1 MQKFQPVVSIP
12 ADSSEMSAKVASQE
26 CFDAPKSQMASCK
39 SVAMLSIALSV
50 GATGALWSIDA
61 SPVVA
66 ETVFPQYSAAKVNS
80 VPSFYVPATQE
91 PDERTIVTNVKSRE
105 KEAPVS
111 SVRKIEPE
119 TTTTNDKSFTND
131 DRVESLNAQNNNNLE
146 SLTEKL
152 EKETASFKQNEDLA
166 LDKLKDNLIKLRLQ
180 YDRNNIA
187 SDVIPSETQ
196 TKELQEPTIIAQ
208 TFPTSES
215 ENANNNSLALTEDK
229 TGNGLDSEQPIVIQV
244 PSPESETNSNTND
257 DSVNSLTT
265 ETTTASNTQ
274 KNTTDSPEVYRVR
287 VGDTLASIA
296 RRYGLSREEL
306 MSANGIEDPNG
317 ISIGQSLIV
326 PVRSVGA
333 TKSSNITEVDRP
345 SQLSIDN
352 TTDNDNISV
361 RNNIVSESN
370 KNKVSEN
377 NGNNTVLSLNPTNTA
392 TDLSQDDSHLQ
403 KLTNDIQKIRQN
415 YQPETQ
421 NVNTPVALNQ
431 EDPIEIEVPAP
442 ENTTETSTQ
451 IATHSG
457 DGSQYNPDVNPPLG
471 TQVEPDLPPLSNP
484 ENYLPESQTTSKSFI
499 WPSKGVLTSGY
510 GRRWGRMHKGIDIGA
525 PIGTPIVAV
534 ANGEVITAGWNS
546 GGFGN
551 LVKIEHPDGTITLY
565 AHNNKILV
573 RKGQIVQQGEQ
584 ISELGNTGRSTG
596 PHLHFEIHQN
606 GKNAVNPL
614 AYLPKKK

>member
-12 ADSSEMSAKVASQE
+12 ADSSEMSAKVVSQE
-26 CFDAPKSQMASCK
+26 CLDVSKSQMASCK
-39 SVAMLSIALSV
+39 SVAMLGIALSV
-50 GATGALWSIDA
+50 GATGALWSIDV
-61 SPVVA
+61 SPAIADNVY
-66 ETVFPQYSAAKVNS
+66 PQYSAAGDRDSKINS

-91 PDERTIVTNVKSRE
+91 SNERKVDSNVKNRE
-105 KEAPVS
+105 KEA
-111 SVRKIEPE
+111 SVPSTQKIE
-119 TTTTNDKSFTND
+119 TTTTQNKSSIND
-131 DRVESLNAQNNNNLE
+131 DRLESLDAQNNNNLE

-152 EKETASFKQNEDLA
+152 EKETNSFKQNEDLA

-180 YDRNNIA
+180 YDRNNVA
-187 SDVIPSETQ
+187 SEVIPSETQ
-196 TKELQEPTIIAQ
+196 TKELQEPMIIAQ
-208 TFPTSES
+208 TLPNSES
-215 ENANNNSLALTEDK
+215 ENTNNPLALAEDK
-229 TGNGLDSEQPIVIQV
+229 TGNGVDSEQPIVIQV
-244 PSPESETNSNTND
+244 PAPESETNLNTDGN
-257 DSVNSLTT
+257 SVNSLTP

-274 KNTTDSPEVYRVR
+274 KDSPEIYRVR
-287 VGDTLASIA
+287 VGDTLSSIA

-306 MSANGIEDPNG
+306 MTANGIEDPNG

-326 PVRSVGA
+326 PIRSVGA
-333 TKSSNITEVDRP
+333 TKSNNVTEVDRP
-345 SQLSIDN
+345 SQLLVNN
-352 TTDNDNISV
+352 TTDNNDRNI
-361 RNNIVSESN
+361 RTNIVSES
-370 KNKVSEN
+370 EDN
-377 NGNNTVLSLNPTNTA
+377 NGDRTALSLTPTNMA
-392 TDLSQDDSHLQ
+392 TDLDRDDSHLQ
-403 KLTNDIQKIRQN
+403 KLTNDIQKIRQS

-421 NVNTPVALNQ
+421 NVNVPVALNQ
-431 EDPIEIEVPAP
+431 EEPIEIEVPAP
-442 ENTTETSTQ
+442 ENTAETSTQ
-451 IATHSG
+451 IAINSG

-551 LVKIEHPDGTITLY
+551 LVKIEHPDGTVTLY

-573 RKGQIVQQGEQ
+573 RKGQFVQQGEQ

-596 PHLHFEIHQN
+596 PHLHFEIHPN
-606 GKNAVNPL
+606 GKDAVNPL

>member
-12 ADSSEMSAKVASQE
+12 ADSSEMSAKVADREDLDIS
-26 CFDAPKSQMASCK
+26 KSQMASFK
-39 SVAMLSIALSV
+39 SATMLGIALSV

-61 SPVVA
+61 SPAIADNVY
-66 ETVFPQYSAAKVNS
+66 PQYSAADDHESKINS

-91 PDERTIVTNVKSRE
+91 SNEQTIANNVKNKE
-105 KEAPVS
+105 KEAPVLS
-111 SVRKIEPE
+111 TRKVEPE
-119 TTTTNDKSFTND
+119 TTTTQNKSSIND
-131 DRVESLNAQNNNNLE
+131 DQVESLDAQNNNNLE

-152 EKETASFKQNEDLA
+152 ERETTSFKQNEDLA
-166 LDKLKDNLIKLRLQ
+166 LDKLKDNLIKLHLQ

-187 SDVIPSETQ
+187 SEVIPSETQ

-208 TFPTSES
+208 TLPNSES
-215 ENANNNSLALTEDK
+215 ENTNNNSLALTEDK
-229 TGNGLDSEQPIVIQV
+229 TGNGVNSEQPIVIQV
-244 PSPESETNSNTND
+244 PAPESETNFNTD
-257 DSVNSLTT
+257 GDSVNSLTT
-265 ETTTASNTQ
+265 ETTTASNTR
-274 KNTTDSPEVYRVR
+274 KDSPEIYRVR

-306 MSANGIEDPNG
+306 MTANGIEDPNG

-326 PVRSVGA
+326 PIRSVGV
-333 TKSSNITEVDRP
+333 TKSNNVTEVDRP
-345 SQLSIDN
+345 SQLLVNN
-352 TTDNDNISV
+352 TTGNNDRNI
-361 RNNIVSESN
+361 RTNIVSESED
-370 KNKVSEN
+370 KN
-377 NGNNTVLSLNPTNTA
+377 GDHTALSLTPTNVA
-392 TDLSQDDSHLQ
+392 TNLDQDDSHLQ

-421 NVNTPVALNQ
+421 NINVPVALNQ
-431 EDPIEIEVPAP
+431 KEPIEIEVPAP
-442 ENTTETSTQ
+442 ENTIETSTQ
-451 IATHSG
+451 IATNSS
-457 DGSQYNPDVNPPLG
+457 DGSQYNPDINPPLG

-499 WPSKGVLTSGY
+499 WPSKGVLTSSY

-551 LVKIEHPDGTITLY
+551 LVKIEHPDGTVTLY

-573 RKGQIVQQGEQ
+573 RKGQLVQQGEQ

-596 PHLHFEIHQN
+596 PHLHFEIHPN
-606 GKNAVNPL
+606 GKDAVNPI